1 MVPCIIIIVIRK
13 GEERRKREK
22 FYIYS
27 DVTHTHTRLFW
38 KENEQRHKWSKTDR
52 GELEWKTTGRNRNH
66 LAPDLPEAPRQSSHA
81 ETFTNHP
88 KTLPR
93 SLETT
98 LTVTQLSRTTWN
110 HAHMGWNLSAAY
122 CWHLLWSFW
131 STRKECQAVLYFGH
145 GNFAVAAKLPRILVF
160 WDFSLTFSSATVVW
174 KHFFGH
180 HWQAWQWTTCFFVET

>member
-1 MVPCIIIIVIRK
+1 ML
-13 GEERRKREK
+13 
-22 FYIYS
+22 
-27 DVTHTHTRLFW
+27 HTHVYSER
-38 KENEQRHKWSKTDR
+38 KTSSVTSEVKPI
-52 GELEWKTTGRNRNH
+52 GVSWNGKPPGGTGITW
-66 LAPDLPEAPRQSSHA
+66 RQTFQKHHA
-81 ETFTNHP
+81 RAATPKPSQTIP

-131 STRKECQAVLYFGH
+131 STRKECQEVLYFGH

-180 HWQAWQWTTCFFVET
+180 HWQAWQWTTCFFRRNIVT